1 MLSFVKAYRTPCVR
15 VSSGIPSFNASVSSG
30 FSGIENPYPRI
41 SSSLP
46 ATGNGI
52 SVKHYFTDMGPERTF
67 GSVII
72 ENLFIL
78 FHLRPHNQPDAS
90 FLLRAVRHLG
100 ITFGNSIIFGRQR
113 QRRRNPRHR
122 LIPPMIQGVQSRN
135 QNRIRGRRYFVG
147 WS

>member
-1 MLSFVKAYRTPCVR
+1 MLSFVKASRTPCVR

-46 ATGNGI
+46 ATGNGK

-67 GSVII
+67 GSIII
-72 ENLFIL
+72 ENLFIR

-90 FLLRAVRHLG
+90 FLLASVCHLG
-100 ITFGNSIIFGRQR
+100 ITFGSSFLLSRRR
-113 QRRRNPRHR
+113 QRRRNPRYR
-122 LIPPMIQGVQSRN
+122 LIPPMVQRVQSRN
-135 QNRIRGRRYFVG
+135 QNWV
-147 WS
+147 